1 MIISITAGI
10 LETPLIALFL
20 NYANMQRNKVII
32 IDKPYVFTYHI
43 PNDKI
48 TYYCHF

>member
-20 NYANMQRNKVII
+20 KYANMQRNKGII
-32 IDKPYVFTYHI
+32 VDKPYVFTYYI
-43 PNDKI
+43 PKNKI
-48 TYYCHF
+48 TYYSHF